1 MFKKSDHVSKK
12 KRGLKIIFLLQI
24 LKNSKNL
31 LEETDYTFNVICLSK
46 TWSTDEAFCNNS
58 NIQLQ
63 NYEAIHF
70 QRDLAKRGGGLLIY
84 VKNDLSFKI
93 REDLNIS
100 DGDRE
105 FLSIEIINDF
115 SKNYIM
121 LL

>member
-1 MFKKSDHVSKK
+1 MKH
-12 KRGLKIIFLLQI
+12 
-24 LKNSKNL
+24 
-31 LEETDYTFNVICLSK
+31 
-46 TWSTDEAFCNNS
+46 FCNNS
-58 NIQLQ
+58 NFQLQ

-84 VKNDLSFKI
+84 VKNNLSFKI

-115 SKNYIM
+115 SKNYIITCCYKPPKGNNKNFSM
-121 LL
+121 QLNKIFDIANSERKGFFVLGDFNQNCFNFGEE